1 MQRSQAD
8 KQGGEGNM
16 TTWQT
21 SRKKTR
27 IRGGGSNGDTRIRL
41 KEQEEREDALART
54 QSLPNGSETI
64 TETSDDIDLTTLS

>member
-1 MQRSQAD
+1 
-8 KQGGEGNM
+8 M

-27 IRGGGSNGDTRIRL
+27 IRGDGSNEDTRIRL

-54 QSLPNGSETI
+54 QDADE
-64 TETSDDIDLTTLS
+64 DRVFQMDLR